1 MYPKIDVI
9 AIIVTIISV
18 TVVVTV
24 IVIIIMI
31 IVIIII
37 IVFKVLLAMFS
48 IGYLSIE
55 VFTLIIINHI
65 TIFVD
70 CFL

>member
-9 AIIVTIISV
+9 AIIVTIISI

-24 IVIIIMI
+24 VVIIIMI
-31 IVIIII
+31 IVVII